1 MQGIMLDFE
10 TETLMTSFAVFNNI
24 DIKLPQQDVSKRTTE
39 MITLC
44 RSDCSICI
52 LSKTCR
58 ASVLESNN
66 LLFYQMLRITSS
78 PFLTTKLLNCAFSPI
93 LFFSVDST
101 HHTFMFRYTYIILT
115 LLFVLYIP
123 SPLDVLISQ
132 YLIVVLRFLFL
143 SFAPTFS
150 LYKAVMWGKEK

>member
-24 DIKLPQQDVSKRTTE
+24 DNKLPQQDVSKRTAE

-66 LLFYQMLRITSS
+66 LLFNQMLRITSS
-78 PFLTTKLLNCAFSPI
+78 PFLTTKLLNYAFSPI

-101 HHTFMFRYTYIILT
+101 HHTCIIHTFRYTYIILT
-115 LLFVLYIP
+115 LLFILYIP
-123 SPLDVLISQ
+123 SPLNVLIS
-132 YLIVVLRFLFL
+132 
-143 SFAPTFS
+143 
-150 LYKAVMWGKEK
+150 